1 MDTPVKIWPFSVLLI
16 KKLMFTGLLILA
28 VCLSPVYL
36 SPAQAQ
42 CQSDHP
48 QAVNIVVASRR
59 ESIETQ
65 SLQKGVLEACQL
77 QWKTPVNVRFKVY
90 DNVSDGYKSISKIIE
105 ESNGSKPEKKVDII
119 IGPTESQVF
128 SNLVEFHDVTSK
140 QVPVISPIVT
150 LRSGNESEGWF
161 FRTNVDA
168 VKRTRTMYDFLNDRS
183 VENISLLYVDRAFG
197 EIVESEFRKELT
209 EAQRDSFRSYRFN
222 TSEDARQWVRQI
234 NKERPEAI
242 GIIGS
247 RDDIKNIIAM
257 LDLKERIW
265 SAYSPYVFTVIDT
278 RALTNNGS
286 YFLSLASE
294 NNTSEQTVEGEVLD
308 LSYDTARLIMGIT
321 DKLYAEGMKPDN
333 VNWREEF
340 RDRLVVFLSSSQPES
355 TRTGMEFSGFRNM
368 ATPKVMT
375 VIDGKVTTVGNAFE
389 GSWFPPFSKWKD
401 VRMRRY
407 GNSIYVNIAL
417 ITIAVLCL
425 TIFDLKKSH
434 RVRNKSLYQP
444 QFLIL
449 MVFNIGIALS
459 VFVFMAEYGVLEWN
473 SFFGAGL
480 VALGYAGLLK
490 TTIFESQTGKAFGA
504 KYYYDCLVSVIYDNI
519 RKRQFEKIGPAV
531 NYIVYANSI
540 KNLRSALTE
549 SYGFARDEKRRDELI
564 EKLDLMVEKETTTIG
579 QRTVLAKAVMNELS
593 WDKMIKRKIVP
604 AGTTQDK
611 IRDPEPILNK
621 SVTHC
626 MRMKTVSLKQMKKRV
641 STAIKESTLLEE
653 FNKEYEAS
661 STPRSRM
668 LSCVR
673 WLIILEGYDEKKM
686 IMEGYLPENAP
697 SGKER
702 RSDKRIPADED
713 VEVSLNDAKLKGKLK
728 DVSEKGARICFDEA
742 VKKYPENQ
750 NISMQNKEGKKSV
763 EKIPFD
769 VTNKKINSDGVVE
782 IGICWEELSKPDENS
797 LKKLLVL
804 SEK

>member
-1 MDTPVKIWPFSVLLI
+1 MDTPVKLRTFSIHHI
-16 KKLMFTGLLILA
+16 KNLMSSGLLILS
-28 VCLSPVYL
+28 VCFFPMYI

-48 QAVNIVVASRR
+48 QAINIVVASRR

-90 DNVSDGYKSISKIIE
+90 DNVSDGYKTISKIIE
-105 ESNGSKPEKKVDII
+105 VSKDNKPENKVDII

-128 SNLVEFHDVTSK
+128 SNLVEFQDVTSK
-140 QVPVISPIVT
+140 QVPIISPIVT

-168 VKRTRTMYDFLNDRS
+168 VKRTRTMYDFLDSRS
-183 VENISLLYVDRAFG
+183 VENVSLLYVDRAFG

-209 EAQRDSFRSYRFN
+209 ESQRDSFSSYRFS

-234 NKERPEAI
+234 NRERPEAI

-257 LDLKERIW
+257 FNHRKKIW
-265 SAYSPYVFTVIDT
+265 SGYKPYIFTVIDT
-278 RALTNNGS
+278 RALINNGS
-286 YFLSLASE
+286 YFLSLGSD
-294 NNTSEQTVEGEVLD
+294 NNVSEQETEGEVLD
-308 LSYDTARLIMGIT
+308 LSYDTASLIMRIT

-333 VNWREEF
+333 VKWRREF

-355 TRTGMEFSGFRNM
+355 SRTGMEFSGFRNM

-375 VIDGKVTTVGNAFE
+375 VVDGKVMVVGNPFDGA
-389 GSWFPPFSKWKD
+389 WFPPLSKWKD

-417 ITIAVLCL
+417 IGIVVLFL
-425 TIFDLKKSH
+425 TILDLKKSH
-434 RVRNKSLYQP
+434 RVRTKSLYQP
-444 QFLIL
+444 QFIIL
-449 MVFNIGIALS
+449 MGFNVSIAIG
-459 VFVFMAEYGVLEWN
+459 VFVFMVEYEVLEWN
-473 SFFGAGL
+473 SFFGAAL
-480 VALGYAGLLK
+480 VAFGYAGLLK
-490 TTIFESQTGKAFGA
+490 TTIFESDTGKAFGA

-519 RKRQFEKIGPAV
+519 RKRQFEKNGPAV

-549 SYGFARDEKRRDELI
+549 SYGFARDKKRKDELI
-564 EKLDLMVEKETTTIG
+564 DKLESMVEKETTTIG

-593 WDKMIKRKIVP
+593 WDIMIKRKIVP
-604 AGTTQDK
+604 AGSTQDK

-626 MRMKTVSLKQMKKRV
+626 MRMRTVSLKQMKKRV
-641 STAIKESTLLEE
+641 SNAIKESTLLEE
-653 FNKEYEAS
+653 FNEEYEAS

-673 WLIILEGYDEKKM
+673 WIIILEGYDEKKM
-686 IMEGYLPENAP
+686 ILEGYLPENSP

-702 RSDKRIPADED
+702 RSDKRVPTDEG
-713 VEVSLNDAKLKGKLK
+713 VEVSLNDVKLKGKLK
-728 DVSEKGARICFDEA
+728 DVSEKGARIHFDDT

-750 NISMQNKEGKKSV
+750 KISMLNKEAKKNIGD
-763 EKIPFD
+763 IPFN
-769 VTNKKINSDGVVE
+769 VTNKKINTDGVVE
-782 IGICWEELSKPDENS
+782 IGICWEELSKLDENN
-797 LKKLLVL
+797 LKKFIA